1 MSTTAPST
9 ARERMLRAAYL
20 TQPPEI
26 LGLTMRPFTGGILE
40 LCFEL
45 ELKLFIG
52 DEEDRKAMSYR
63 EQNREL
69 MAILFL
75 LAQPED
81 VVLEAIKDRAA
92 FWSDWVVRFG
102 LSVDLAELDKVAEYV
117 VRISQQTEAAAT
129 RVVDKPEPEG
139 AKPVNPPG
147 N

>member
-1 MSTTAPST
+1 MSSPITST
-9 ARERMLRAAYL
+9 LREQMLRAAYL
-20 TQPPEI
+20 TTPPEI

-52 DEEDRKAMSYR
+52 SLEERGAMSYR

-81 VVLEAIKDRAA
+81 VVLEAIKDREA
-92 FWSDWVVRFG
+92 FWKDWLVRFG
-102 LSVDLAELDKVAEYV
+102 LSVDLAQLDKVAAYV
-117 VRISQQTEAAAT
+117 VAISQQTEAAAT

-139 AKPVNPPG
+139 ARPVTPPG